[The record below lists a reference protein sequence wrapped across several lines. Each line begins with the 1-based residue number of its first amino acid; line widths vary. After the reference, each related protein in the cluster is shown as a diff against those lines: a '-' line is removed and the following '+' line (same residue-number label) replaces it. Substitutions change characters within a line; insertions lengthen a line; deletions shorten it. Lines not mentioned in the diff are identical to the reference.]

1 LTSSESGKADIIRF
15 WKRADGASCLVAR
28 RENVL
33 YIRIE
38 QNGTVLKEQAVESP
52 QHAMQLA
59 KLWDK
64 EYR

>member
-1 LTSSESGKADIIRF
+1 MLPGCPGLLYLRE
-15 WKRADGASCLVAR
+15 ASCLVAR